1 MTNAHRALMAST
13 EDLGRK
19 ALLRSIID
27 QQVQK
32 GEYNNAADAVVEL
45 RKFNNP

>member
-1 MTNAHRALMAST
+1 MANT

-27 QQVQK
+27 QQVQQ
-32 GEYNNAADAVVEL
+32 GEYDNAATAVVEL